1 MDWYTMFNSS
11 YAGLA
16 GLIGG
21 IISVGFA
28 IKYWTKAS
36 KEQRV
41 EEDTTEDRIKTLLK
55 ERMTLQDDKIMRL
68 TDEVVG
74 YRREIEE
81 LKVSLKRISDENTNY
96 VDIFRGRDLDSIE
109 YRKEGREAMKVIR
122 ENLRQTN
129 KVLEHMDKI
138 YSLFEKCLKVTEADK
153 LLIKNK

>member
-1 MDWYTMFNSS
+1 MDIYTLLNSS

-16 GLIGG
+16 GIIGG

-36 KEQRV
+36 KEQRC
-41 EEDTTEDRIKTLLK
+41 EEDTTEDRIKALLK

-68 TDEVVG
+68 TDEVIG

-81 LKVSLKRISDENTNY
+81 LRTSLKRISDENTTY
-96 VDIFRGRDLDSIE
+96 IDIFRGRDIDSVE

-129 KVLEHMDKI
+129 KVLEHMDKM
-138 YSLFEKCLKVTEADK
+138 YVLLKKQFNISDDE
-153 LLIKNK
+153 LLVKSQ